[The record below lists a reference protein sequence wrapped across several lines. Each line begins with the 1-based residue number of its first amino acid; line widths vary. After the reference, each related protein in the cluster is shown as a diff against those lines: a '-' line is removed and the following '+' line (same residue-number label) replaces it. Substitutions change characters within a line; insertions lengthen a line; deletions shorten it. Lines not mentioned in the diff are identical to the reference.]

1 MPVSADFAIEVH
13 GLRKR
18 FGRTD
23 VLQGIDL
30 TVPRNSVFGFLGPNG
45 AGKSTTMKIL
55 VGLLRASSG
64 TASVSGHDVHRDS
77 IAARASIGYLPQ
89 DVSYWHHLNVRNVL
103 RFTARRYLHGDRRA
117 INDRVDQVM
126 ELAGLTSLANRKVR
140 KLSGGERQRLG
151 VAEAWVGRPDVLI
164 LDEPSA
170 GLDPEGRH
178 EVLDLLDRLRE
189 HATVF
194 YSTHILD
201 DIERVSDQIAVL
213 DRGTIVA
220 QGPTESFLIGD
231 HGVYSVTATGADV
244 CAFDDLA
251 TQPWISSV
259 ERSGPDRWE
268 VTVTDRAIADHSLLR
283 LLVGEQSDE
292 AAVSALITALE
303 QERGSSVADLVT
315 VEPIA
320 TFADLLLQVGHT
332 DAVIATR
339 YHNVIAGLM
348 MSRPT
353 VSIGYAQ
360 KFRAVMTDY
369 GLGGYCHDV
378 EQVDATSVIAD
389 LDAVLGRS
397 DEITSELA
405 KSNQRYSQA
414 VETRFCEV
422 FDVVLGA
429 GTRRAT

>member
-1 MPVSADFAIEVH
+1 MTSAGSSREPARIALFGLFGVGNIGNEASLASAIAALRRHRHRVDVTVVCAHPDVVSAEH
-13 GLRKR
+13 GVPAASFSMAGPFDRVITAPRPVRLALRPITELAR
-18 FGRTD
+18 W
-23 VLQGIDL
+23 V
-30 TVPRNSVFGFLGPNG
+30 
-45 AGKSTTMKIL
+45 
-55 VGLLRASSG
+55 
-64 TASVSGHDVHRDS
+64 
-77 IAARASIGYLPQ
+77 AA
-89 DVSYWHHLNVRNVL
+89 L
-103 RFTARRYLHGDRRA
+103 RFARSVDA
-117 INDRVDQVM
+117 IIVP
-126 ELAGLTSLANRKVR
+126 GT
-140 KLSGGERQRLG
+140 G
-151 VAEAWVGRPDVLI
+151 
-164 LDEPSA
+164 
-170 GLDPEGRH
+170 
-178 EVLDLLDRLRE
+178 
-189 HATVF
+189 
-194 YSTHILD
+194 ILD
-201 DIERVSDQIAVL
+201 DFGVAPHQMPYELFRWSTAARLTRRPWAMVGVGAGPIDHPVSRWLMRRTV
-213 DRGTIVA
+213 RNCTIITYRDEVSRSFMAGIGEPSPAISVQPDVA
-220 QGPTESFLIGD
+220 FALPRPDGD
-231 HGVYSVTATGADV
+231 HRGAGTPLHVGLGLMAYYGWSNDAAEGEEIFV
-244 CAFDDLA
+244 
-251 TQPWISSV
+251 
-259 ERSGPDRWE
+259 RY
-268 VTVTDRAIADHSLLR
+268 IAEMAKIGAEILGRGDTLR